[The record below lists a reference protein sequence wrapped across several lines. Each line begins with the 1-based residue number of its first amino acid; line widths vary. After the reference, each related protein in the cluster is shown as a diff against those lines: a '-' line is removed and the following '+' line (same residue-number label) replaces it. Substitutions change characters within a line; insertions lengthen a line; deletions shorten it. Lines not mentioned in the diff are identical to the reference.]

1 MKFAS
6 AGSTET
12 KLSVAV
18 DETLSEISA
27 RLDGKS
33 PDLAVVFVSEHFQS
47 VYEEI
52 PSLVARRLGNP
63 LIIGCSA
70 GGVIGGGQEFEHQ
83 PAFSVTAAIL
93 PDVTVTLFHI
103 ESEEKLPSLTDR
115 GGWEDLLGIP
125 FEKKPH
131 FLLLPDPFTFDAEAF
146 LKGLDHIFPQSKKIG
161 GMASAAHAPGQNAL
175 FLGNEIHRSGLVGV
189 AFQGNIEVDTIVA
202 QGCRPIGSPMF
213 ITRCDRNVV
222 QTLDGRPA
230 MEVLEELYGTLGE
243 RDQELFRRA
252 LFLGLVMRRSKQEYR
267 QGDFL
272 IRNLMGADQ
281 NSGSLIVGSMLE
293 PQMVVQFHLRD
304 AETSSEDLSRLLSQY
319 KQNPSFAK
327 PLGSLLFSC
336 LGRGIHLYHQANHD
350 SDTFRQQLGDVP
362 LGGFFCNGEIG
373 PVQDQTFI
381 HGYTSAFG
389 LFRNRY

>member
-6 AGSTET
+6 VASAET
-12 KLSVAV
+12 KLSHAV
-18 DETLSEISA
+18 DETLSGISVL
-27 RLDGKS
+27 LDGKS
-33 PDLAVVFVSEHFQS
+33 PDLAVVFLSEHFQS

-52 PSLVARRLGNP
+52 PSLLARRLGNP

-70 GGVIGGGQEFEHQ
+70 GGVIGGGREFEHQ
-83 PAFSVTAAIL
+83 AAFSVTAAIL
-93 PDVTVTLFHI
+93 PDVTLTPIHI
-103 ESEEKLPSLTDR
+103 ASEENLPPLTDR
-115 GGWEDLLGIP
+115 GGWEKLVGAAS
-125 FEKKPH
+125 EKTPH

-146 LKGLDHIFPQSKKIG
+146 LKGLDQIYPHSKKIG

-175 FLGNEIHRSGLVGV
+175 YLGNQVHRSGLVGV
-189 AFQGNIEVDTIVA
+189 ALQGNIEVDTIVA
-202 QGCRPIGSPMF
+202 QGCRPIGVPMF
-213 ITRCDRNVV
+213 ITRCDGNVL

-230 MEVLEELYGTLGE
+230 MEVLEELYGSLKE

-252 LFLGLVMRRSKQEYR
+252 LFLGIVMRKSQQEYR

-281 NSGSLIVGSMLE
+281 KTGSLILGTGLD

-304 AETSSEDLSRLLSQY
+304 AETSSEDLTRMLSRY
-319 KQNPSFAK
+319 KSDPSFVK
-327 PLGSLLFSC
+327 PHGSLLFSC

-350 SDTFRQQLGDVP
+350 SDTFRQQLGEVP

-381 HGYTSAFG
+381 HGYTSSFG
-389 LFRNRY
+389 LFRNRT